1 MERKQLIQRMIEKL
15 PEDVSY
21 DRVMYHLAVMKAVET
36 GMQEIERGE
45 GIDHDE
51 LFDELEQEDA
61 FNKDLLV
68 PTSEARSPGNSSPHK
83 RTRSRKGRQVHKPTS
98 RKRRQA

>member
-1 MERKQLIQRMIEKL
+1 MERKQQILRMIERL

-45 GIDHDE
+45 FIDHDE

-68 PTSEARSPGNSSPHK
+68 PTSTARSPGNSSAHK
-83 RTRSRKGRQVHKPTS
+83 PRRSGKGRQVHKPTS
-98 RKRRQA
+98 RKRR